1 MATSLGSLT
10 AADPFT
16 SPQSRNAYDSWAI
29 GLADN
34 AAQKGGT
41 DLAYTQ
47 KLNALQDRLNQEQNV
62 LPDKYAA
69 RGLLHSGIWNY
80 GSVNAG
86 NPYPGLPGSQL
97 GGMQQFA
104 YDSGLAKQ
112 NLSDQQQNLDSQ
124 YDERQNALNTQGYDA
139 MSGVLSTQA
148 ADQARQAISDALAG
162 A

>member
-1 MATSLGSLT
+1 MATSLSSLT
-10 AADPFT
+10 GSDPFAT
-16 SPQSRNAYDSWAI
+16 PQARNAYDTWAI

-34 AAQKGGT
+34 QAQRGAA

-47 KLNALQDRLNQEQNV
+47 KLNALQDRLTQEQNV
-62 LPDKYAA
+62 LPDKFAA

-97 GGMQQFA
+97 GALQQFA
-104 YDSGLAKQ
+104 NDSATAKGNLSSQWQ
-112 NLSDQQQNLDSQ
+112 NLGSQ

-139 MSGVLSTQA
+139 MSGVVSTQA
-148 ADQARQAISDALAG
+148 ADQARQAITDAMNG